1 MLTPPPETPDEAP
14 KRSEAVHITDTLR
27 ERAGNWERVITFN
40 YEGEAYDYALA
51 ALPGIPGM
59 WSGPVTE
66 EDARRRLYGPKV
78 DDELRNVFLKEVS
91 LDMTR
96 PH

>member
-1 MLTPPPETPDEAP
+1 MLQPPETPDDKTP
-14 KRSEAVHITDTLR
+14 KRSEAVHVTDSLR
-27 ERAGNWERVITFN
+27 ERAGNWERIITFN

-51 ALPGIPGM
+51 AIPAVPGG
-59 WSGPVTE
+59 WSGPMTE
-66 EDARRRLYGPKV
+66 ADARRKLYSPKIE
-78 DDELRNVFLKEVS
+78 DELRTVFLKEVT